1 MVGSGFFST
10 SFVMHAALSLAMQF
24 AHWYMSAATYGQG
37 VRLRPGT
44 GSTQMH
50 QQLRGQE
57 QAPAATQEG
66 AGLDSPPL
74 VSIVNPVRVLPEI

>member
-1 MVGSGFFST
+1 
-10 SFVMHAALSLAMQF
+10 MHAALSLAMQF

-66 AGLDSPPL
+66 AGLDFSPFGLNCEPCPSAARDMTST
-74 VSIVNPVRVLPEI
+74 VSSLL

>member
-1 MVGSGFFST
+1 
-10 SFVMHAALSLAMQF
+10 MHAALSLAMQF

>member
-1 MVGSGFFST
+1 MGKVCGY
-10 SFVMHAALSLAMQF
+10 AQ
-24 AHWYMSAATYGQG
+24 
-37 VRLRPGT
+37 GT